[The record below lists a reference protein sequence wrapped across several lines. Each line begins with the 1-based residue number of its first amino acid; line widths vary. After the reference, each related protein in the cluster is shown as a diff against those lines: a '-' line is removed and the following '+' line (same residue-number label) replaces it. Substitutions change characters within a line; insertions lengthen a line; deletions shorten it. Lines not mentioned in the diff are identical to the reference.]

1 MPLKTSQHSL
11 RAYFIFLLTSCLFSK
26 EAVNSMF
33 VNFLHDTACLVAVV
47 YVKKSSVKMYIRHEI
62 SLTEIFCVSTRY
74 VAFSKRKK

>member
-1 MPLKTSQHSL
+1 
-11 RAYFIFLLTSCLFSK
+11 
-26 EAVNSMF
+26 MF